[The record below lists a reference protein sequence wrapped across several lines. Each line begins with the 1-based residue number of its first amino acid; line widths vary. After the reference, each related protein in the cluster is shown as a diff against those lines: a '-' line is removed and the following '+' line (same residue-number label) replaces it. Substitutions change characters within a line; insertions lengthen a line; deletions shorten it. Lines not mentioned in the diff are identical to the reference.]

1 MTTGGAMW
9 WLTLGLGLVVAL
21 IAVILLQIFYRLV
34 RRIEAG
40 SEAIWETGKKVAR
53 NTATTWMLH
62 QTTVRLDGLTEEA
75 LRHDAFLDEALGAA
89 GAGNGEAPAPAAP
102 TAETAGEAQAAG
114 EAGEAQAAGEAGEG
128 GGA

>member
-75 LRHDAFLDEALGAA
+75 LRHDAFLDEALGAS

-102 TAETAGEAQAAG
+102 TAGATGGTTGEAQAAG
-114 EAGEAQAAGEAGEG
+114 EAGEAAEG
-128 GGA
+128 GEV

>member
-21 IAVILLQIFYRLV
+21 IAVVLLQIFYRLV

-102 TAETAGEAQAAG
+102 TAGATGGTTGEAQAAG
-114 EAGEAQAAGEAGEG
+114 EAGEAAEG

>member
-89 GAGNGEAPAPAAP
+89 AADNGEAPAPAAP

-114 EAGEAQAAGEAGEG
+114 EAGEG